1 MNTNLRSR
9 LLRVLLAS
17 AIIGSVAGWLYPRR
31 NATAATFYDCY
42 SDSCGTCGNSDCSSN
57 RTTLD
62 EVAVYTVGAGVL
74 YKVWQS
80 AGGIRRGGGA
90 GSPGSASLW
99 GLTQSKSDEFGALI
113 KILRNTDETETYQN
127 SGPYTVFWPTD
138 AALTKALGAERVAV
152 LQSAAGQQDA
162 RHLIASLTV
171 SGSYSLQRLRALA
184 TEGKT
189 LTTLTGDVIVLALDG
204 NTLTANGV
212 ALLQSEYP
220 AQNGFVLVT
229 EGIVARE
236 P

>member
-1 MNTNLRSR
+1 MRRFLSFALAFSLIGYFVAQEPISVADAYHDGCGHEYNPCPDRSAEQWGR
-9 LLRVLLAS
+9 AAGYVAGGYVVYRTVTGTALGSLLRKAPTQ
-17 AIIGSVAGWLYPRR
+17 AAGAKESIYEVMQSKP
-31 NATAATFYDCY
+31 
-42 SDSCGTCGNSDCSSN
+42 
-57 RTTLD
+57 D
-62 EVAVYTVGAGVL
+62 EFRA
-74 YKVWQS
+74 
-80 AGGIRRGGGA
+80 
-90 GSPGSASLW
+90 
-99 GLTQSKSDEFGALI
+99 LTQ
-113 KILRNTDETETYQN
+113 ILRNTDETETYKS

-138 AALTKALGAERVAV
+138 AALTKALGVERVAV

-162 RHLIASLTV
+162 RHFIASLTV

-184 TEGKT
+184 TEGKA
-189 LTTLTGDVIVLALDG
+189 LTTLTGDEVVFKLDG